1 MTGEHRPGARR
12 PPGGGGGDRIPMAVM
27 AKVPI
32 PGAVK
37 TRLCPPLSPEQAA
50 ALAWCFLQ
58 DKVEQIAA
66 VESAEPIVAFTPV
79 ERAAELRR
87 LLPCAARLVPQRG
100 PDLGAR
106 LDRLLTDLLAEGHP
120 GAVAVDAD
128 SPSLPTVFLRRAC
141 ARLLEGAADAVLG
154 PCEDGGYYLIGLRA
168 PAPELFRDMPW
179 STPAVLDETLARIR
193 RLGLRLELLPPW
205 FDVDRGE
212 DLARLRAS
220 ARGGEAAGSA
230 EAPRFSPPRTLAF
243 LRRELR

>member
-1 MTGEHRPGARR
+1 
-12 PPGGGGGDRIPMAVM
+12 MAIM

-32 PGAVK
+32 PGEVK

-50 ALAWCFLQ
+50 ALARCFLQ
-58 DKVEQIAA
+58 DRVEQITG
-66 VESAEPIVAFTPV
+66 VETAEPIVAFTPP
-79 ERAAELRR
+79 ERADDLRR
-87 LLPCAARLVPQRG
+87 LLPRGARLVPQNG
-100 PDLGAR
+100 ADLGAR

-128 SPSLPTVFLRRAC
+128 SPSLPTAFLRRAC
-141 ARLLEGAADAVLG
+141 ARLLEGTVDVVVG

-168 PAPELFRDMPW
+168 PTPELFRDMPW
-179 STPAVLDETLARIR
+179 STPAVLDETLARVR

-220 ARGGEAAGSA
+220 ARAGGVAGSL
-230 EAPRFSPPRTLAF
+230 EGPFSPPRTLAF
-243 LRRELR
+243 LRSELA